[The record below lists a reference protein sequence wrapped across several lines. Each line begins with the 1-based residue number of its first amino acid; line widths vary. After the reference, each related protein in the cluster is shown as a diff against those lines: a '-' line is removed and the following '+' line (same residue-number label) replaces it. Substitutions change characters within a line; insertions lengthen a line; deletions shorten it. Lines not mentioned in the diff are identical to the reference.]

1 MRRVSKLVLFLVLTV
16 CHGGHAG
23 AQATY
28 DDEATP
34 EGWAWARIK
43 EGKEADFNLRC
54 GTSPALE
61 ARAQDEARWAD
72 ACRLLPATFLID
84 LMTKAAWSDRVP
96 RSGVMIVGARI
107 EGSID
112 LRHTSL
118 DRALIVRHSRIEGAV
133 SLDTARTENAIEF
146 SDSRLAD
153 VFSATS
159 LRSGS
164 SIDLSGTDY
173 KRRVDLRFARFDGHV
188 DFDMATLADALDA
201 QSLQVGNDLLMRQ
214 KARFQKVT
222 LSGARIAGN
231 VDLDSATV
239 AGDLAADSLH
249 VGGHLLLRPDGP
261 QKASLGKVDLSN
273 ARIAGNIEMVGAALA
288 GEIDA
293 DGVQVGGHLLL
304 QALTGCERISLAFAR
319 IGGDLDVRGANLT
332 ELALPSAAVAGQLS
346 LGGNGPP
353 ATWCAAKGKPGGL
366 NLRHA
371 RARSVMDAAESWPA
385 KGNLHLE
392 EFRFDYLEV
401 EMRGRSMKWWDE
413 WARRDPVFTPAPYE
427 QLGDALLAAG
437 NRRAADETRYL
448 GRVRQRELETDWPRW
463 LWDGFLQYGAG
474 FGIGGYA
481 LRALYWTAGLLLLMA
496 LWLSVRRAVV
506 EGR

>member
-1 MRRVSKLVLFLVLTV
+1 MLRVSRLALFLALTI
-16 CHGGHAG
+16 CLGGQAR
-23 AQATY
+23 AQQAY
-28 DDEATP
+28 EDEATP

-43 EGKEADFNLRC
+43 EGKAADFNLRC
-54 GTSPALE
+54 ATSPALE
-61 ARAQDEARWAD
+61 VRAPEEARWTD
-72 ACRLLPATFLID
+72 ACRHLSSTFLID
-84 LMTKAAWSDRVP
+84 LMTKPALSDRVP
-96 RSGVMIVGARI
+96 RSGVTIVGARI
-107 EGSID
+107 EGAID
-112 LRHTSL
+112 LGHTTL
-118 DRALIVRHSRIEGAV
+118 DRALIVRRSRVEGAV
-133 SLDTARTENAIEF
+133 SLDTARTESAIEF
-146 SDSRLAD
+146 SDSRLTE
-153 VFSATS
+153 VFSATG

-164 SIDLSGTDY
+164 SLDLSGSEF
-173 KRRVDLRFARFDGHV
+173 KQRVDLRFSRVDGHV
-188 DFDMATLADALDA
+188 DFDTAILADALDA
-201 QSLQVGNDLLMRQ
+201 RSLQVGNDLLMRQ
-214 KARFQKVT
+214 RASFQKVS
-222 LSGARIAGN
+222 LNGARIAGN

-239 AGDLAADSLH
+239 AGDLAADSLQ

-261 QKASLGKVDLSN
+261 QKASLKKVDLTN
-273 ARIAGNIEMVGAALA
+273 ARIAGNIEMIGAALA

-304 QALTGCERISLAFAR
+304 QALTGCERVSLAFAR
-319 IGGDLDVRGANLT
+319 VGADLDVRGANLA
-332 ELALPSAAVAGQLS
+332 ELALPSASVAGQLS

-353 ATWCAAKGKPGGL
+353 ATWCATKGKPGGL

-371 RARSVMDAAESWPA
+371 RVRSVMDSAESWPA

-392 EFRFDYLEV
+392 EFSFGYLEV

-437 NRRAADETRYL
+437 NRRAADEIRYL

-463 LWDGFLQYGAG
+463 LWDGFLQYCTG

-481 LRALYWTAGLLLLMA
+481 LRALYWGAGLLLLLA
-496 LWLSVRRAVV
+496 LWISMRRAIV